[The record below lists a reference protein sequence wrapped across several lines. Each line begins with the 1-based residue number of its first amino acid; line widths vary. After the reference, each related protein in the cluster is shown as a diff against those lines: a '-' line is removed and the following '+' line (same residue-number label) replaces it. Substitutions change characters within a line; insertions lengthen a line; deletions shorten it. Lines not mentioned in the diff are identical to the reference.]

1 MSQPLS
7 RLGRTQDLEDIRAL
21 IRANRATLNLT
32 EVREYFLLFDRAALL
47 LGAGKHQTKVELVRK
62 NEIKKA
68 KTEPVK
74 LPPAQPAVPKTNR
87 RSNATPNRPRSEP

>member
-1 MSQPLS
+1 LRGVSLFLAPRAVRTVDGDCREKLQRQFDCDKLIWSELSMSQPLS

-47 LGAGKHQTKVELVRK
+47 EEILSELK
-62 NEIKKA
+62 
-68 KTEPVK
+68 
-74 LPPAQPAVPKTNR
+74 
-87 RSNATPNRPRSEP
+87 